1 MQIEIFEKTSTNSG
15 VNLLP
20 RDGLAYYF
28 QGIFEGVASDQL
40 FQALLNSLNWQPDE
54 LFMFGKKVIMQR
66 KVAWV
71 ADSGATYTYSGV
83 KKHPQIWT
91 PEILVIKERVE
102 ELTNCKFNS
111 CLLNLYHNGGEG
123 MGWHSDD
130 EPELDKGAPIASISF
145 GAIRK
150 FAFRHKLDKT
160 SASLFLDNG
169 SALIMYPPTQEFWK
183 HSLLK
188 TKIPIGPR
196 INLTFRVMSSKHESQ

>member
-71 ADSGATYTYSGV
+71 ADSGASYTYSGV
-83 KKHPQIWT
+83 KKYPQIWT